1 MMIGIPSSDKSYN
14 RGSIAERE
22 GAMIFSSDIVKEK
35 LKTELSRDDE
45 NIGLF
50 DIMYEM
56 IRTQPKNGMMCCWTR
71 SIPIRSTACLFCRA

>member
-50 DIMYEM
+50 DIMY
-56 IRTQPKNGMMCCWTR
+56 
-71 SIPIRSTACLFCRA
+71 